1 MEREFNFTDGAPGE
15 TGASTDLKQFHL
27 LSSEPAVAGGLWRF
41 APLPGF
47 SFLLINPIYLVLT
60 GLSTGCV
67 SIGILLGRNGLLEQ
81 DMSGVEL
88 YLYSIARVS
97 VVDPKRT

>member
-1 MEREFNFTDGAPGE
+1 MEREFNFTDGTPGE

-47 SFLLINPIYLVLT
+47 SFLLLNPIYLVLA
-60 GLSTGCV
+60 GLSISYV
-67 SIGILLGRNGLLEQ
+67 LIGILLDRIDLLQQ
-81 DMSGVEL
+81 DSFGVEL
-88 YLYSIARVS
+88 
-97 VVDPKRT
+97 

>member
-1 MEREFNFTDGAPGE
+1 MEREFNFTDGTPCE

-47 SFLLINPIYLVLT
+47 SFLLFDSVYLLLA
-60 GLSTGCV
+60 GLSTSCV
-67 SIGILLGRNGLLEQ
+67 AIGIFDWTEMALR
-81 DMSGVEL
+81 S
-88 YLYSIARVS
+88 
-97 VVDPKRT
+97 RTV

>member
-1 MEREFNFTDGAPGE
+1 MEREFNFADGTLGK
-15 TGASTDLKQFHL
+15 TGASTDLKGFYL

-60 GLSTGCV
+60 GLSISYV
-67 SIGILLGRNGLLEQ
+67 LIGILLYRIDLLQQ
-81 DMSGVEL
+81 DCFGVEL
-88 YLYSIARVS
+88 
-97 VVDPKRT
+97 